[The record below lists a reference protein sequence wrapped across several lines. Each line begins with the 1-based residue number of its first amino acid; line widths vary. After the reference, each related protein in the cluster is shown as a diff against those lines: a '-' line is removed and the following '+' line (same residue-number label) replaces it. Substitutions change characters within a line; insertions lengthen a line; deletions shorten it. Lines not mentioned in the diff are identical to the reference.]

1 MKNFILAITSN
12 LLLILSI
19 LGIWTA
25 FDIVKYA
32 DTPSGFETKD
42 TLVMVM
48 PGQKLKT
55 TSNILYQNRIIRKPL
70 YFYIYARVT
79 GYGMHIK
86 AGEYLLS
93 ASMTPVQIL
102 NVLASGR
109 VYLHKITI
117 PEGYNLKEIADVFAE
132 SGLMEKSLF
141 LKAAKNFKLDPSL
154 KTEADSLEGYLFPDT
169 YYFPKGI
176 SAEKIIA
183 TMINQF
189 KQVVTPEMIQQAH
202 KEGLSLHQAVTLA
215 SIIEKETGSENE
227 RSIIS
232 SVFHNRLKRGMRL
245 ESDPTVI
252 YGIENFDGNITRK
265 HLSTPTPYNT
275 YTRHGLPPGPIAS
288 PGAKSL
294 MAAVYPAQ
302 TDYLFFVSRKDKTH
316 KFSRTFGEHSDAVRK
331 YQLGGKD

>member
-1 MKNFILAITSN
+1 MKNFIIAITSI

-32 DTPSGFETKD
+32 DTPSGFDTKD
-42 TLVMVM
+42 TLIMVM
-48 PGQKLKT
+48 PRQKLKT
-55 TSNILYQNRIIRKPL
+55 TSEILNQYRIIRKPL

-79 GYGMHIK
+79 GYGMRIK

-93 ASMTPVQIL
+93 ASMTPRQIL
-102 NVLASGR
+102 DMLAAGR

-141 LKAAKNFKLDPSL
+141 LKAAKNFKLDNSL
-154 KTEADSLEGYLFPDT
+154 KTETDSLEGYLFPDT
-169 YYFPKGI
+169 YFFPKGV
-176 SAEKIIA
+176 SAEKIIT
-183 TMINQF
+183 TMTNQF
-189 KQVVTPEMIQQAH
+189 QQVFTPEMIQQAH

-215 SIIEKETGSENE
+215 SIIEKETSSDSE
-227 RSIIS
+227 RPIVS
-232 SVFHNRLKRGMRL
+232 SVYHNRLKRGMRL

-252 YGIENFDGNITRK
+252 YGIENFDGDITRK